1 MKREVASCL
10 GPVER
15 DGSTIA
21 AVCRFREE
29 LTVFAGHF
37 PGAPLVPGVYLIEAA
52 RQAVERGLDRAVA
65 LAGVR
70 DGRFVSPVR
79 PGDTVELRVELAE
92 DEAAW
97 EARVEV
103 HRSEELA
110 ARFRL
115 TLRPEQDLLGV
126 RAETE

>member
-1 MKREVASCL
+1 LKREVASCL
-10 GPVER
+10 GFVER

-21 AVCRFREE
+21 AACHFREE
-29 LTVFAGHF
+29 LAVFAGHF

-52 RQAVERGLDRAVA
+52 RQAVERGLGRAVA

-79 PGDTVELRVELAE
+79 PGDGVELRIDLTEEGAG
-92 DEAAW
+92 W

-103 HRSEELA
+103 HRGEELA
-110 ARFRL
+110 ARLRL
-115 TLRPEQDLLGV
+115 VLDREP
-126 RAETE
+126 R